1 VFFNLFRI
9 QKNIKLMPKITL
21 PDGNSL
27 NFDNHVTGLQVAE
40 KISKSLAKQAMV
52 ISVNGE
58 LKDLDYKIS
67 SDCSVKIFTS
77 KNEEGLDTIRHDT
90 AHILAMAVQELFP
103 GTQVTIG
110 PVIENGFYYD
120 FARKQPFTE
129 EDLLK
134 IENKMKEIVDRDE
147 ITKREVW
154 NRERAIK
161 HFRDKGEI
169 YKAELIESIPAGEEV
184 SIYFHGDWHDLCRGP
199 HLASTGKI
207 GKFFKLMKVS
217 GAYWRGDSNN
227 EMLQRI
233 YGTSWA
239 TQKDLDDYLKRIEE
253 AEKRDHR
260 KLGKEMDLFHFREE
274 SPGSVFWHEKGW
286 TLFQK
291 LISYMRSRQDDAGYK
306 EVNTPEVLDRS
317 LWEKS
322 GHWEKYGEHMYTST
336 TPDEKVFAIKP
347 MNCPGHVQVFNQG
360 LKSYRDLPLRI
371 SEFGKVH
378 RYEPSGSLHGL
389 LRVRAFTQD
398 DAHIFC
404 TEDQITSECLIVTNL
419 ILDIYKELG
428 FENVILKYSDRPD
441 LRVGDDSVW
450 DKAESAL
457 LDAVKASKLEY
468 TINKGEGAF
477 YGPKIEFVL
486 RDAIGRDWQC
496 GTLQVD
502 LNLPGRLDASY
513 VDKDGIKKVPV
524 MLHRALFGSLER
536 FIGILI
542 EHYAGKFPFWISPL
556 QTVVIPIS
564 EDFENYAAEVAN
576 KIKKAGISSAVDLK
590 KHNLNYK
597 IRDHSLAKI
606 PLLLICGKK
615 EVDSNSVTI
624 RRLDSNKQENMDL
637 DLFLKTFSALNKAS
651 SN

>member
-1 VFFNLFRI
+1 
-9 QKNIKLMPKITL
+9 MPIITL
-21 PDGNSL
+21 PDGNNL
-27 NFDNHVTGLQVAE
+27 TFPDKVTGLDVAE

-52 ISVNGE
+52 ISVDGD
-58 LKDLDYKIS
+58 LKDLDFLIEK
-67 SDCSVKIFTS
+67 DCSIKIFTS
-77 KNEEGLDTIRHDT
+77 KNPEGLETIRHDT
-90 AHILAMAVQELFP
+90 AHILAMAVQELFT

-120 FARKQPFTE
+120 FARKESFTE
-129 EDLLK
+129 DDLEK
-134 IENKMKEIVDRDE
+134 IENKMKEIVDRNE

-154 NRERAIK
+154 ERNKAIS
-161 HFRDKGEI
+161 HFKKKGET
-169 YKAELIESIPAGEEV
+169 YKAELIEAIPENEDV

-199 HLASTGKI
+199 HLSSTGKI
-207 GKFFKLMKVS
+207 GKFFKLTKVS

-239 TQKDLDDYLKRIEE
+239 TQKDLDEYLKRIEE

-286 TLFQK
+286 ALFQK
-291 LISYMRSRQDDAGYK
+291 LINYMRARQDAAGYK
-306 EVNTPEVLDRS
+306 EVNTPEILDRQ

-322 GHWEKYGEHMYTST
+322 GHWEKYGENMYTSE

-347 MNCPGHVQVFNQG
+347 MNCPGHIQVFNQG

-371 SEFGKVH
+371 TEFGKVH
-378 RYEPSGSLHGL
+378 RYEPSGALHGL

-404 TEDQITSECLIVTNL
+404 SEDQITSECLEVTNL
-419 ILDIYKELG
+419 ILDIYKDLG
-428 FENVILKYSDRPD
+428 FENVILKYADRPD
-441 LRVGDDSVW
+441 VRVGDDEVW
-450 DKAESAL
+450 DKAEASL
-457 LDAVKASKLEY
+457 LEAVKASKLEY
-468 TINKGEGAF
+468 SINKGEGAF

-513 VDKDGIKKVPV
+513 VGKDGSKKIPV

-542 EHYAGKFPFWISPL
+542 ENYAGKFPFWISPL
-556 QTVVIPIS
+556 QTMVIPIS
-564 EDFENYAAEVAN
+564 EEFNDYAVKVSK
-576 KIKKAGISSAVDLK
+576 KIKDVGISSSVDLK
-590 KHNLNYK
+590 NNNLNYK

-606 PLLLICGKK
+606 PVLLICGKK

-624 RRLDSNKQENMDL
+624 RRLDSNKQENMDI
-637 DLFLKTFSALNKAS
+637 DQFLKTFSALNKVS
-651 SN
+651 LN

>member
-1 VFFNLFRI
+1 
-9 QKNIKLMPKITL
+9 MPLITL
-21 PDGNSL
+21 PDGKSIKFPNK
-27 NFDNHVTGLQVAE
+27 VTGLEVAE
-40 KISKSLAKQAMV
+40 KISKSLSKQATV
-52 ISVNGE
+52 ISVNEE
-58 LKDLDYKIS
+58 LKDLSYVIDK
-67 SDCSVKIFTS
+67 DCSIKIFTS
-77 KNEEGLDTIRHDT
+77 KDKEGLETIRHDT
-90 AHILAMAVQELFP
+90 AHITAMAVQEIFP

-110 PVIENGFYYD
+110 PIIDNGFYYD
-120 FARKQPFTE
+120 FSRKEPFTE
-129 EDLLK
+129 EDLNK
-134 IENKMKEIVDRDE
+134 IEEKMREIVDRDVP
-147 ITKREVW
+147 TTREVW
-154 NRERAIK
+154 SRDKAIS
-161 HFRDKGEI
+161 HFKDKGEF
-169 YKAELIESIPAGEEV
+169 YKAEIIESIPQGEDV

-199 HLASTGKI
+199 HLSSTGKV
-207 GKFFKLMKVS
+207 GKYFKLTKVS

-239 TQKDLDDYLKRIEE
+239 SQKDLDEYLKRIEE

-286 TLFQK
+286 KLFQK
-291 LISYMRSRQDDAGYK
+291 LVAYMRNRQDKAGYK
-306 EVNTPEVLDRS
+306 EVNTPEILDRA

-322 GHWEKYGEHMYTST
+322 GHWEKYGEHMYTSE
-336 TPDEKVFAIKP
+336 TPDKKIFAIKP

-378 RYEPSGSLHGL
+378 RYEPSGALHGL

-404 TEDQITSECLIVTNL
+404 TEDQITKECLIVTNL
-419 ILDIYKELG
+419 ILDIYKDLG
-428 FENVILKYSDRPD
+428 FENVMLKYSDRPD

-450 DKAESAL
+450 DKAEKAL

-468 TINKGEGAF
+468 AINKGEGAF

-502 LNLPGRLDASY
+502 LNLPGRLDASF
-513 VDKDGIKKVPV
+513 VDSDGTKKIPV

-542 EHYAGKFPFWISPL
+542 ENYAGKFPFWIAPL
-556 QTVVIPIS
+556 QVVVIPIS
-564 EDFENYAAEVAN
+564 EEFDTYAKEVN
-576 KIKKAGISSAVDLK
+576 KKINNAGMSSEVDLK
-590 KHNLNYK
+590 NHNLNYK
-597 IRDHSLAKI
+597 IREHSLSKI

-624 RRLDSNKQENMDL
+624 RRLDTNKQENMEL
-637 DLFLKTFSALNKAS
+637 NLFLKKFSALNKAP

>member
-1 VFFNLFRI
+1 MP
-9 QKNIKLMPKITL
+9 NIKL
-21 PDGNSL
+21 PDGNQISFSKAV
-27 NFDNHVTGLQVAE
+27 NGSQIAD
-40 KISKSLAKQAMV
+40 KISSSLSKQALLMEV
-52 ISVNGE
+52 DGQ
-58 LKDLDYKIS
+58 LKDLNFLVEKDS
-67 SDCSVKIFTS
+67 QVKILTS
-77 KNEEGLDTIRHDT
+77 KNLEGVETIRHDT

-120 FARKQPFTE
+120 FARKEPFTE
-129 EDLLK
+129 DDLRK
-134 IENKMKEIVDRDE
+134 IEKKMIEIVDRDE

-154 NRERAIK
+154 EREKAIK
-161 HFRDKGEI
+161 HFKKKGEI
-169 YKAELIESIPAGEEV
+169 YKAKIIESIPDSEEI
-184 SIYFHGDWHDLCRGP
+184 SIYFHGDWYDLCRGP

-207 GKFFKLMKVS
+207 GKNFKLMKVA

-233 YGTSWA
+233 YGTAWPS
-239 TQKDLDDYLKRIEE
+239 KKELEEYLNNLEE

-274 SPGSVFWHEKGW
+274 SPGSVFWHHKGW
-286 TLFQK
+286 KLFQK
-291 LISYMRSRQDDAGYK
+291 LVSYMREKQNHAGYD
-306 EVNTPEVLDRS
+306 EINTPEILDRS

-322 GHWEKYGEHMYTST
+322 GHWDKFGENMYTST

-347 MNCPGHVQVFNQG
+347 MNCPGCVQVFNQG
-360 LKSYRDLPLRI
+360 LKSYRDLPLKM

-378 RYEPSGSLHGL
+378 RYEPSGALHGL

-404 TEDQITSECLIVTNL
+404 TEEQITEECLLVTKL
-419 ILDIYKELG
+419 ILDIYKDLG
-428 FENVILKYSDRPD
+428 FENIILKYSDRPKV
-441 LRVGDDSVW
+441 RVGEDEVW
-450 DKAESAL
+450 DKSEDAL
-457 LDAVKASKLEY
+457 QKAIKKTGLEY
-468 TINKGEGAF
+468 SINKGEGAF

-502 LNLPGRLDASY
+502 LNLPGRLGANY
-513 VDKDGIKKVPV
+513 VDKDGAKKVPV

-542 EHYAGKFPFWISPL
+542 EHYSGKLPFWISPL
-556 QTVVIPIS
+556 QTMVIPVS
-564 EDFENYAAEVAN
+564 DEFDNYAKTVN
-576 KIKKAGISSAVDLK
+576 KELKAVGILSEVDLK
-590 KHNLNYK
+590 NHNLNYK
-597 IRDHSLAKI
+597 IREHSLKKI

-615 EVDSNSVTI
+615 EVDSNTVTI
-624 RRLDSNKQENMDL
+624 RRLDSNKQENMQ
-637 DLFLKTFSALNKAS
+637 LKKFKDKFSLLSKAPI
-651 SN
+651 